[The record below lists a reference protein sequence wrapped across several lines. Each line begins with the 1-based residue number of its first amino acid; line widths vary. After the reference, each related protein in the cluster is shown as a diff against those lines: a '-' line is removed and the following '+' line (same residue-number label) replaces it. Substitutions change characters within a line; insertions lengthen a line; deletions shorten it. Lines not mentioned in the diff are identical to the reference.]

1 MVRYT
6 EWGYWNRFRWL
17 RISDIFF
24 LNILLFSFLWRSC
37 SWCRSNK
44 GGEGAWQEVSSESL
58 MHHCPAWLYL
68 DCLKGYFNSCHCHE
82 IPRQCHTKEDTKNGR
97 ILMLLRCSEVL
108 GSPGFRP
115 EFIYFFLSIL
125 SASNIW
131 GWYFVAPVDWGTC
144 RCSVNGCMPITCQ
157 GHELMCLT
165 HIDNEQYQQTF
176 WTGLL
181 SINLIYLLCFVP
193 MALRLT
199 NASIKYS

>member
-1 MVRYT
+1 MVVVRKCLFGTPKCFVKYLIPLMLSLKFCVT
-6 EWGYWNRFRWL
+6 CVRFMRTAYFPIGRKIMSCFL
-17 RISDIFF
+17 CGQIHGMRILKSLQMTKNLWHFF

-115 EFIYFFLSIL
+115 EFIYFFS
-125 SASNIW
+125 
-131 GWYFVAPVDWGTC
+131 FHPH
-144 RCSVNGCMPITCQ
+144 CQ
-157 GHELMCLT
+157 
-165 HIDNEQYQQTF
+165 
-176 WTGLL
+176 
-181 SINLIYLLCFVP
+181 
-193 MALRLT
+193 
-199 NASIKYS
+199 

>member
-1 MVRYT
+1 
-6 EWGYWNRFRWL
+6 
-17 RISDIFF
+17 
-24 LNILLFSFLWRSC
+24 
-37 SWCRSNK
+37 
-44 GGEGAWQEVSSESL
+44 

-68 DCLKGYFNSCHCHE
+68 DCLKGYFNSCHCRE
-82 IPRQCHTKEDTKNGR
+82 IPRQCHTKEDTNNGR

-108 GSPGFRP
+108 SSPGFRP
-115 EFIYFFLSIL
+115 EIIFFLSIL
-125 SASNIW
+125 TANNIW

-165 HIDNEQYQQTF
+165 YIDNEQYQQTF

-181 SINLIYLLCFVP
+181 SINLINLLCFVP